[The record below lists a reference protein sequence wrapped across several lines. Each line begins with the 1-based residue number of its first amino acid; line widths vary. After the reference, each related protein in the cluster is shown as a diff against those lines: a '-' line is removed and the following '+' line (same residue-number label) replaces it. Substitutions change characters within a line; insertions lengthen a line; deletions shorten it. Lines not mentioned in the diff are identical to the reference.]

1 MGGESSL
8 CSQRTRRVR
17 KPQAKETVCNNN
29 NNSSP
34 VDVGYKNTL
43 GVGKYVLV
51 TSINYTVDMRTVFQK
66 IVLISGMFLYHVFL

>member
-29 NNSSP
+29 NSSP

-43 GVGKYVLV
+43 GVEKYVLI

-66 IVLISGMFLYHVFL
+66 IVLISGMFLYQVFL